1 MIIQIMHPR
10 TNEIF
15 IINATSEVLLSYFLR
30 AYCVIDPEEKRAGKM
45 HTIILKNNDTEL
57 IINHKKIFVKK
68 IDEAILLINRYIRNN
83 ISFIN
88 NWNAYHASSVVIE
101 KKAFMLMGESGAGK
115 TTLTAYLNIMF
126 GVTVLTEDMTIINCN
141 SCEIVPQNVA
151 LALRENSINLLS
163 DQYGCDIRKKCR
175 YHNKR
180 FIYTPSIEEDA
191 HKYNIARV
199 CYVLRRE
206 PGRKKVEKK
215 KIDSSF
221 VFIKN
226 SYCSQNIWL
235 NIELAQKIYDQIDA
249 YELYY
254 DDLNMVYSFFKN
266 Q

>member
-1 MIIQIMHPR
+1 MIFER
-10 TNEIF
+10 NAV
-15 IINATSEVLLSYFLR
+15 II
-30 AYCVIDPEEKRAGKM
+30 
-45 HTIILKNNDTEL
+45 
-57 IINHKKIFVKK
+57 
-68 IDEAILLINRYIRNN
+68 
-83 ISFIN
+83 
-88 NWNAYHASSVVIE
+88 
-101 KKAFMLMGESGAGK
+101 
-115 TTLTAYLNIMF
+115 
-126 GVTVLTEDMTIINCN
+126 
-141 SCEIVPQNVA
+141 
-151 LALRENSINLLS
+151 
-163 DQYGCDIRKKCR
+163 
-175 YHNKR
+175 
-180 FIYTPSIEEDA
+180 IYTPSIEEDA